1 MDEISDAELVV
12 LAKAGDNEAF
22 GRLLGRH
29 QDMGLRVA
37 RRVVRDHDT
46 ARELAQEAML
56 QAYLSLDRL
65 RDGARFQ
72 SWLYSIVLNVCR
84 SHFRNRKGDALSL
97 EAMAGGLRFDAL
109 PLTGIEPGPVELAE
123 ASELHEAVLGA
134 VKSLSPLNRAATL
147 LYYYEQLTLRD
158 VAATLGVSVGTI
170 KGRLHK
176 SRGRL
181 REPLLPRMSDSDI
194 SRPKET
200 TMVKV
205 TIADVI
211 EKENTGEGSDQNVIV
226 LMDQEGE
233 RVLPVWVGQWES
245 GLIAIGLSDYEAPRP
260 LTHGF
265 MASLLE
271 ALGAKLEEV
280 RIETLMDDTFYATAK
295 VRLGDTTREIDARPS
310 DAVGLAVL
318 TESPIYVAADVME
331 RGGMDIPEAFQGRE
345 LQGQGVK
352 SMIAKVEQSD
362 LTPHTS
368 HMEEDQEKAEAKRA
382 ESHREL
388 WTALFGAE
396 GEASD

>member
-1 MDEISDAELVV
+1 
-12 LAKAGDNEAF
+12 
-22 GRLLGRH
+22 
-29 QDMGLRVA
+29 
-37 RRVVRDHDT
+37 
-46 ARELAQEAML
+46 
-56 QAYLSLDRL
+56 
-65 RDGARFQ
+65 
-72 SWLYSIVLNVCR
+72 
-84 SHFRNRKGDALSL
+84 
-97 EAMAGGLRFDAL
+97 
-109 PLTGIEPGPVELAE
+109 
-123 ASELHEAVLGA
+123 
-134 VKSLSPLNRAATL
+134 
-147 LYYYEQLTLRD
+147 
-158 VAATLGVSVGTI
+158 
-170 KGRLHK
+170 
-176 SRGRL
+176 
-181 REPLLPRMSDSDI
+181 
-194 SRPKET
+194 
-200 TMVKV
+200 MVKV

-211 EKENTGEGSDQNVIV
+211 EKVDTGEGSDENVIV

-271 ALGAKLEEV
+271 ARGAKLEEV

-295 VRLGDTTREIDARPS
+295 VRLGDTTREIDTRPS

-362 LTPHTS
+362 LIPHTS
-368 HMEEDQEKAEAKRA
+368 HMEEDQEKAQAKRA